1 MADIL
6 IPNVKFVDIAD
17 REAEALQR
25 LKYDLDKLRARK
37 KRNGNILG
45 PLDAA
50 ELERLEKI
58 DEAREN
64 SASYFDPL
72 FLATRSA
79 FSGEETGVVPILFDQ
94 KDGAFKI
101 NVTAAAAEAE
111 TAASADNAAA
121 RRSRNASMEAKKDA
135 DIARV
140 ALVIGLLA
148 AKGVPVPPLRTRE
161 VGSNGEKTVV
171 TATDTRHE
179 NMGPFVEGFFKAAGR
194 VAGHMALAVR
204 VLKLMVEAVKI
215 TGEDREASISTIE
228 YANVFEKL
236 IVAGVDARD
245 PNLKRKVDDQMVR
258 VQSDDD
264 DKPLHE
270 FALTLPDLESTTDHE
285 VVEENIRLI
294 GPMIFASM
302 FEELKAFQV
311 VDRLVEMS
319 QRGEL
324 PLIKGAAGTK
334 LYQYWREAPNR
345 MSEVERQTF
354 YAMTLGL
361 PTGQPGGATNSD
373 FQELWLRFVSSV
385 SSLVRENRVDQI
397 LRSSLPVA
405 INQQQVKKA
414 ARDLAA
420 NMSLHGYGMAFY
432 AAADLTKQINEMI
445 GLLQDPDL
453 RSAFGARDL
462 WGVIDQVAQLELG
475 GARNSSK
482 YRTLASCGA
491 IITNWLADNT
501 DRLRDPTMPIIDIK
515 EVENPP
521 RRFSGQ
527 NATSN
532 PTDYDLVNAC
542 ELWLAD
548 SAMGDDR
555 IEQMSQPRESPQQP
569 SRPIQIPSIARD
581 LLEGTGLGLGMGVDA
596 GRRPMPNGHG
606 NGYAHY

>member
-6 IPNVKFVDIAD
+6 IPNVKFVDIDA

-25 LKYDLDKLRARK
+25 LKYDIDKLNARK

-50 ELERLEKI
+50 ELERLEKL
-58 DEAREN
+58 DKARAGKDN
-64 SASYFDPL
+64 YFDPL
-72 FLATRSA
+72 FVATRAA
-79 FSGEETGVVPILFDQ
+79 FSSNDTGVVPIFFGQDKGLIRI
-94 KDGAFKI
+94 DGIGAPPTAAA
-101 NVTAAAAEAE
+101 TAAAAATG
-111 TAASADNAAA
+111 TAAKKD
-121 RRSRNASMEAKKDA
+121 EAKKDA
-135 DIARV
+135 AIARV
-140 ALVIGLLA
+140 ALVIGLLVNR
-148 AKGVPVPPLRTRE
+148 GVPVPPIRAK
-161 VGSNGEKTVV
+161 GDATV
-171 TATDTRHE
+171 TTGPDTSHQ
-179 NMGPFVEGFFKAAGR
+179 NMGPFVEGFFRAAGR
-194 VAGHMALAVR
+194 VAGNMDLAVR
-204 VLKLMVEAVKI
+204 VLKLMVEAVRI
-215 TGEDREASISTIE
+215 AGDEREAAISTTE
-228 YANVFEKL
+228 YASIFEKL
-236 IVAGVDARD
+236 VASGVSAAD
-245 PNLKRKVDDQMVR
+245 PNLKRKVDDQMIR
-258 VQSDDD
+258 VQSNDDE
-264 DKPLHE
+264 KPLHE
-270 FALTLPDLESTTDHE
+270 FALTLPDLESTTDYA
-285 VVEENIRLI
+285 VVEENIRLM

-324 PLIKGAAGTK
+324 PLIKGPAGTK

-361 PTGQPGGATNSD
+361 PTGQPGGSSNSE

-397 LRSSLPVA
+397 LRSSLPVS
-405 INQQQVKKA
+405 INQQQVKKS

-445 GLLQDPDL
+445 DLLSDSEL
-453 RSAFGARDL
+453 RSAFGARDI

-527 NATSN
+527 SATSN

-548 SAMGDDR
+548 SAMADDR
-555 IEQMSQPRESPQQP
+555 IEQMAQPRESPQQP

-596 GRRPMPNGHG
+596 MQQQRRPMT
-606 NGYAHY
+606 NGYAAY

>member
-6 IPNVKFVDIAD
+6 IPNVKFVDIAA
-17 REAEALQR
+17 RETEALQR
-25 LKYDLDKLRARK
+25 LKYDIDKLNARK

-45 PLDAA
+45 PLDTA
-50 ELERLEKI
+50 ELERLEKL
-58 DEAREN
+58 DKARATKGN
-64 SASYFDPL
+64 YFDPL
-72 FLATRSA
+72 FVATRTA
-79 FSGEETGVVPILFDQ
+79 FSSPETGVVPIDFHQEGGLIKIAMPNQTTGATLSKKEEAQ
-94 KDGAFKI
+94 KD
-101 NVTAAAAEAE
+101 AA
-111 TAASADNAAA
+111 
-121 RRSRNASMEAKKDA
+121 
-135 DIARV
+135 IARV
-140 ALVIGLLA
+140 ALVMGLLA
-148 AKGVPVPPLRTRE
+148 NHGTPVPPIRVRGTNP
-161 VGSNGEKTVV
+161 V
-171 TATDTRHE
+171 ATTPDTTHQ
-179 NMGPFVEGFFKAAGR
+179 NFGPFVEGFFRAAGR
-194 VAGHMALAVR
+194 VAGHMDLAVR

-215 TGEDREASISTIE
+215 AGDDEPAVSTTEFASI
-228 YANVFEKL
+228 FEKL
-236 IVAGVDARD
+236 VVAGVSASD
-245 PNLKRKVDDQMVR
+245 PNLKRKVDDQMDR
-258 VQSDDD
+258 VQSADEE
-264 DKPLHE
+264 KPLHE
-270 FALTLPDLESTTDHE
+270 FTLTLPDLESTTDYE
-285 VVEENIRLI
+285 VVEENIRLM

-324 PLIKGAAGTK
+324 PLIKGPAGTK

-361 PTGQPGGATNSD
+361 PTGQPGGSSNGE

-397 LRSSLPVA
+397 LRSALPVS

-445 GLLQDPDL
+445 DLLSDAEL
-453 RSAFGARDL
+453 RSAFGARDI

-527 NATSN
+527 SATSN

-548 SAMGDDR
+548 SAMADER
-555 IEQMSQPRESPQQP
+555 IEQMAQPRESPQQP

-581 LLEGTGLGLGMGVDA
+581 LLEGTGLGLGMGIDPA
-596 GRRPMPNGHG
+596 RRPMSNGHG
-606 NGYAHY
+606 YAAY

>member
-6 IPNVKFVDIAD
+6 IPNVKFVDIAE
-17 REAEALQR
+17 RETEALQR

-45 PLDAA
+45 PLDTA

-58 DEAREN
+58 DEARETKG
-64 SASYFDPL
+64 SYFDPL
-72 FLATRSA
+72 FLATRTA
-79 FSGEETGVVPILFDQ
+79 FSGEETGVVPIVFEQENGVLQ
-94 KDGAFKI
+94 VK
-101 NVTAAAAEAE
+101 AA
-111 TAASADNAAA
+111 T
-121 RRSRNASMEAKKDA
+121 EAKKDA

-148 AKGVPVPPLRTRE
+148 SKGVPVPPLRTRE
-161 VGSNGEKTVV
+161 TGTGAEKKVV

-194 VAGHMALAVR
+194 VAGNMALAVR

-215 TGEDREASISTIE
+215 AGEDREASISTIE

-236 IVAGVDARD
+236 VVGGVDARD

-270 FALTLPDLESTTDHE
+270 FALTLPDLERTTDYE
-285 VVEENIRLI
+285 VIEENIRLM

-324 PLIKGAAGTK
+324 PLIKGPAGTK

-361 PTGQPGGATNSD
+361 PTGQPGGGSNGD

-397 LRSSLPVA
+397 LRSSLPVS

-445 GLLQDPDL
+445 DLLSDTEL
-453 RSAFGARDL
+453 RAAFGARDI

-491 IITNWLADNT
+491 IITNWLADNA

-548 SAMGDDR
+548 SAMGDER

-581 LLEGTGLGLGMGVDA
+581 LLEGTGLGLGMGIDA
-596 GRRPMPNGHG
+596 GRRPMANGHGNG

>member
-6 IPNVKFVDIAD
+6 IPNVKFVDIDA

-25 LKYDLDKLRARK
+25 LKYDIDKLNARK

-50 ELERLEKI
+50 ELERLEKL
-58 DEAREN
+58 DKAREGRDN
-64 SASYFDPL
+64 YFDPL
-72 FLATRSA
+72 FVATRTA
-79 FSGEETGVVPILFDQ
+79 FSSTDTGVVPIFFGQDKGVIRIDSL
-94 KDGAFKI
+94 GAPT
-101 NVTAAAAEAE
+101 TAAAA
-111 TAASADNAAA
+111 AAPTGAAA
-121 RRSRNASMEAKKDA
+121 KKEEARKDA
-135 DIARV
+135 AIARV
-140 ALVIGLLA
+140 ALVIGLLFNR
-148 AKGVPVPPLRTRE
+148 GVPVPPIRAK
-161 VGSNGEKTVV
+161 GDATV
-171 TATDTRHE
+171 TTGPDTSHQ
-179 NMGPFVEGFFKAAGR
+179 NMGPFVEGFFRAAGR
-194 VAGHMALAVR
+194 VAGHMDLAVR
-204 VLKLMVEAVKI
+204 VLKLMVEAVRI
-215 TGEDREASISTIE
+215 AGDEREAAISTTE
-228 YANVFEKL
+228 YASIFEKL
-236 IVAGVDARD
+236 VASGVSAAD
-245 PNLKRKVDDQMVR
+245 PNLKRKVDDQMIR
-258 VQSDDD
+258 VQSNDDE
-264 DKPLHE
+264 KPLHE
-270 FALTLPDLESTTDHE
+270 FALTLPDLESTTDYA
-285 VVEENIRLI
+285 VVEENIRLM

-324 PLIKGAAGTK
+324 PLIKGPAGTK

-361 PTGQPGGATNSD
+361 PTGQPGGSSNSE

-397 LRSSLPVA
+397 LRSSLPVS
-405 INQQQVKKA
+405 INQQQVKKS

-445 GLLQDPDL
+445 DLLSDSEL
-453 RSAFGARDL
+453 RSAFGARDI

-527 NATSN
+527 SATSN

-548 SAMGDDR
+548 SAMADDR
-555 IEQMSQPRESPQQP
+555 IEQMAQPRESPQQP

-596 GRRPMPNGHG
+596 MQQRRPMT
-606 NGYAHY
+606 NGYAAY